1 MKPEILVTTR
11 WEAAR
16 WCHDFDS
23 VLTVFAPWWYCDWGH
38 DDHMIVEF
46 NDRVSYTEGAPTI
59 AQADTI
65 LEWAHQ
71 RLDRKMLVHC
81 KAGQSRSTAAAIGIC
96 VLAGMDEDEAWDHV
110 HDACRPTGKVGTR
123 PFIPNP
129 RLLQHFDTL
138 LGTELLDLSPRT
150 VELGWAS

>member
-1 MKPEILVTTR
+1 MTPDILVTTR

-16 WCHDFDS
+16 WCHDHDS

-38 DDHMIVEF
+38 DDHLVLEM
-46 NDRVSYTEGAPTI
+46 NDRVSYSEGAPTI

-65 LEWAHQ
+65 LEWAHT

-96 VLAGMDEDEAWDHV
+96 ALAGMDEQSAWDHV
-110 HDACRPTGKVGTR
+110 YHACRPDGKIGTR

-129 RLLQHFDTL
+129 RLLQHFDEL
-138 LGTELLDLSPRT
+138 LGTELLGLSPRVT
-150 VELGWAS
+150 ELGWAT